1 LLVIEIFPAT
11 YQPIF
16 DILNHMHSV
25 GFYVNTTK
33 PQALAVRERL
43 EAFAVSCGLEV
54 CAENAK
60 PDFVVVL
67 GGDGTILSAVH
78 VFRGIP
84 LLGLNL
90 GSLGYLAGVE
100 EPNFEDA
107 IKSVSLGNFSIS
119 YRTALQVC
127 GVDALNDVV
136 ISRGVS
142 GHAVTLELE
151 VDGHLATRFHA
162 DGLIIATPTGSTA
175 YSLAAGGPIIL
186 PDSETFVITPIC
198 PHALSCRP
206 LVVRDSAILT
216 VRAIPN
222 AEDKNPINVFSDG
235 EHVVELSGGKVVQ
248 ITKSNYKIPLIQLPG
263 YEPCELLGRKLGWS
277 GTAITRK

>member
-1 LLVIEIFPAT
+1 
-11 YQPIF
+11 
-16 DILNHMHSV
+16 MHSV

-33 PQALAVRERL
+33 PRAVAVRERL

-54 CAENAK
+54 CTENAK

-78 VFRGIP
+78 EYRGVP

-100 EPNFEDA
+100 EPNFEEA
-107 IKSVSLGNFSIS
+107 IKSVATGNFTIS
-119 YRTALQVC
+119 YRSALQVC
-127 GVDALNDVV
+127 GMDALNDVV

-151 VDGHLATRFHA
+151 VDSLPATRFHA

-175 YSLAAGGPIIL
+175 YSLAAGGPIVL
-186 PDSETFVITPIC
+186 PGSEAFVITPIC

-206 LVVRDSAILT
+206 LVVRDSALLT
-216 VRAIPN
+216 VRSIPS
-222 AEDKNPINVFSDG
+222 EDDKTPVNVFSDG
-235 EHVVELSGGKVVQ
+235 KHVVELCGETSVQ
-248 ITKSNYKIPLIQLPG
+248 IMKSNYKVPLIQLPG
-263 YEPCELLGRKLGWS
+263 YDPCELLGRKLGWS

>member
-1 LLVIEIFPAT
+1 VENCGVALFLLYFT
-11 YQPIF
+11 YM
-16 DILNHMHSV
+16 LSV

-33 PQALAVRERL
+33 PRAVAVRDRL
-43 EAFAVSCGLEV
+43 VSFVESCGLEV
-54 CAENAK
+54 CAENGK

-78 VFRGIP
+78 VYRGIP

-100 EPNFEDA
+100 EPNFEAA
-107 IKSVSLGNFSIS
+107 IKAVASGDYTIS
-119 YRTALQVC
+119 HRTALQV
-127 GVDALNDVV
+127 GGMDALNDVV

-151 VDGHLATRFHA
+151 VDGIPATRFHA

-175 YSLAAGGPIIL
+175 YSLAAGGPILL
-186 PDSETFVITPIC
+186 PDSESFVITPIC

-206 LVVRDSAILT
+206 LVVRDSSVLT
-216 VRAIPN
+216 VRAIPSE
-222 AEDKNPINVFSDG
+222 EDKNPINVFSDG
-235 EHVVELSGGKVVQ
+235 EHVVELSGGSTIK
-248 ITKSNYKIPLIQLPG
+248 ITKSQYKVPLIQLTG
-263 YEPCELLGRKLGWS
+263 YNPCELLGRKLGWS
-277 GTAITRK
+277 GTSITRK

>member
-1 LLVIEIFPAT
+1 
-11 YQPIF
+11 
-16 DILNHMHSV
+16 M
-25 GFYVNTTK
+25 
-33 PQALAVRERL
+33 
-43 EAFAVSCGLEV
+43 
-54 CAENAK
+54 
-60 PDFVVVL
+60 
-67 GGDGTILSAVH
+67 
-78 VFRGIP
+78 
-84 LLGLNL
+84 
-90 GSLGYLAGVE
+90 
-100 EPNFEDA
+100 
-107 IKSVSLGNFSIS
+107 
-119 YRTALQVC
+119 
-127 GVDALNDVV
+127 DALNDVV

-151 VDGHLATRFHA
+151 VDGISATRFHA

-206 LVVRDSAILT
+206 LVVRDSARLT

-235 EHVVELSGGKVVQ
+235 EHVVELSAGDTVQ
-248 ITKSNYKIPLIQLPG
+248 ITKSDYKVPLIQLQG

>member
-1 LLVIEIFPAT
+1 
-11 YQPIF
+11 
-16 DILNHMHSV
+16 MHSV

-43 EAFAVSCGLEV
+43 ECFAISCGLEV
-54 CAENAK
+54 CSENGK

-78 VFRGIP
+78 VYRGIP

-100 EPNFEDA
+100 EPNFEEA
-107 IKSVSLGNFSIS
+107 IRSVASGNYSIS
-119 YRTALQVC
+119 YRSALQVC
-127 GVDALNDVV
+127 GMDALNDVV

-151 VDGHLATRFHA
+151 VDGISATRFHA

-206 LVVRDSAILT
+206 LVVRDSALLT

-235 EHVVELSGGKVVQ
+235 EHVVELSAGDTVQ
-248 ITKSNYKIPLIQLPG
+248 ITKSDYKVPLIQLQG